1 MGSTTA
7 ATSKRVSF
15 AALDALREALALA
28 WWYKPDL
35 ERFIRAC
42 VPHAE
47 VVARLS
53 FGLRKREVA
62 AELTELLGADAKYT
76 PTLLDM
82 MRELCSLDDAF
93 PHLARLE
100 DGQLK
105 VAAARAAIQALRQQ
119 YEAHSGLVA
128 GQATAI
134 ERRADARRHAES
146 RRAMGDRLESLK
158 TRFTAMIGID
168 RQRRAYELQAIL
180 RELFD
185 LFDLDPKASFAI
197 SGEQI
202 DGAFSF
208 DGDDYLLEARW
219 QQDPADPA
227 ALRDFAGKID
237 TKLKTTLG
245 VFVSI
250 NGFTDAAVKNH
261 SRRGANMFL
270 LDGEDLFAILDD
282 RARLPDVLLRKRRH
296 ASQTGDIYLRVRDF

>member
-1 MGSTTA
+1 MQ
-7 ATSKRVSF
+7 
-15 AALDALREALALA
+15 LN
-28 WWYKPDL
+28 
-35 ERFIRAC
+35 
-42 VPHAE
+42 
-47 VVARLS
+47 
-53 FGLRKREVA
+53 FGVTKREVA
-62 AELTELLGADAKYT
+62 AELVGLLGADASYT
-76 PTLLDM
+76 PTVLDL
-82 MRELCSLDDAF
+82 MRELCSLDDSF

-105 VAAARAAIQALRQQ
+105 VVAARAAIQALRQQ
-119 YEAHSGLVA
+119 YEVHSGLA
-128 GQATAI
+128 AEQAEAM
-134 ERRADARRHAES
+134 ERRAEARRASET
-146 RRAMGDRLESLK
+146 RQTTGMRLESLK
-158 TRFTAMIGID
+158 NRFTAMLAMD
-168 RQRRAYELQAIL
+168 RQRRAYELQSIL

-270 LDGEDLFAILDD
+270 VNGEDLYAILED

>member
-1 MGSTTA
+1 M
-7 ATSKRVSF
+7 SF
-15 AALDALREALALA
+15 AGLHALREALAVA

-35 ERFIRAC
+35 ERFVRVC

-47 VVARLS
+47 IVAHLNFVVT
-53 FGLRKREVA
+53 KREVA
-62 AELTELLGADAKYT
+62 AELVGLLGAEARYT
-76 PTLLDM
+76 PTVLDL
-82 MRELCSLDDAF
+82 MRELCSLDDSF

-105 VAAARAAIQALRQQ
+105 VVAARAAIHALRQQ
-119 YEAHSGLVA
+119 YEVHSGLVA
-128 GQATAI
+128 EQAEATQRRAEARRVSATRQAT
-134 ERRADARRHAES
+134 S
-146 RRAMGDRLESLK
+146 TRLENLK
-158 TRFTAMIGID
+158 TRFTAMLEMD
-168 RQRRAYELQAIL
+168 RQRRAYELQSIL

-250 NGFTDAAVKNH
+250 NGFTDAAVRNH

-270 LDGEDLFAILDD
+270 VNGEDLYAIFDD

-296 ASQTGDIYLRVRDF
+296 ASQTGDIYLQVRDF

>member
-1 MGSTTA
+1 M
-7 ATSKRVSF
+7 SF
-15 AALDALREALALA
+15 AGLDALREALAVA

-35 ERFIRAC
+35 ERFVRTC
-42 VPHAE
+42 VPHSE
-47 VVARLS
+47 VVARLN
-53 FGLRKREVA
+53 FGMTKREVA
-62 AELTELLGADAKYT
+62 AELTGFLGADARYT
-76 PTLLDM
+76 ATVVDL
-82 MRELCSLDDAF
+82 MRELCSLDASF

-105 VAAARAAIQALRQQ
+105 VVAARAAIDALRQQ
-119 YEAHSGLVA
+119 YEVHSGLVA
-128 GQATAI
+128 ERAEAA
-134 ERRADARRHAES
+134 ERRAEAREASETRQAT
-146 RRAMGDRLESLK
+146 GIRLEALK
-158 TRFTAMIGID
+158 TKFTTMLGMD
-168 RQRRAYELQAIL
+168 PQRRAYELQAVL

-250 NGFTDAAVKNH
+250 NGFTDAAVRNH

-270 LDGEDLFAILDD
+270 VNGEDLYAILDGW
-282 RARLPDVLLRKRRH
+282 ARLPDVLVRKRRH
-296 ASQTGDIYLRVRDF
+296 ASQTGDIYLQVRDF